1 MTLAATEMQ
10 LETIT
15 ISEMSE
21 TNIVWYHLYVEPKVK
36 VKSLSRVRLFA
47 TRGLYPTELLRP
59 WDSPGKNT
67 MGCHFLLQG
76 NLKHDTNERIYKTTV
91 SQK

>member
-1 MTLAATEMQ
+1 MKKTWRTSNGILLSRKKEWIMTLAATEMQ

-47 TRGLYPTELLRP
+47 TRGL
-59 WDSPGKNT
+59 
-67 MGCHFLLQG
+67 
-76 NLKHDTNERIYKTTV
+76 
-91 SQK
+91 

>member
-47 TRGLYPTELLRP
+47 TRGL
-59 WDSPGKNT
+59 
-67 MGCHFLLQG
+67 
-76 NLKHDTNERIYKTTV
+76 
-91 SQK
+91 